1 MRVFVGVLIFF
12 VIFSVV
18 GWYTEKIIARQAEE
32 ILTQLER
39 LAIYVKT
46 ADPEAITAQLET
58 VNQLW
63 VKARNIWVLLIDH
76 HDMDRFEVALARA
89 KAYLD
94 NNALVLAISEIAELK
109 QIIYRIP
116 DQLRLDWENIF

>member
-1 MRVFVGVLIFF
+1 MRVFVRVLIFF